1 MIEMRKITICFLL
14 ISLPFIP
21 AKGQSSEQPQM
32 TAVEKKKAADERE
45 KKMAALLEEILKE
58 MQSLKLPENR
68 IRVATK
74 IADYLWTRDEKRAR
88 ALFKEAV
95 SSLNE
100 LTAVIEGGDPE
111 YLNVY
116 ELPQQLRQEMVQMVA
131 THDPRLAV
139 EFLHATRID
148 PASRP
153 PNSGMTNMEANLEM
167 RVAIQI
173 AAKDPDQAVS
183 LAEESL
189 KINVD
194 YEALSL
200 LYNLQS
206 QRKPLAEKFFD
217 DVMVGIRTFGIGN
230 NATTPIALTLLRTW
244 VENNRASQDPTTSRT
259 TASLALSNLNENA
272 AREISNMIITALTSN
287 APARTQYAYGRRFID
302 GPSTLYPG
310 QLQGIF
316 QQVKPILP
324 DVERL
329 VPDRM
334 GDLRS
339 KMAEFDQSPEARQ
352 SAMWTK
358 LQEVTQNG
366 SPEAILEA
374 IKTAPS
380 EYGDSLLQQAAM
392 KAVSQG
398 NDNQAREL
406 VEKITDPRQRI
417 GMNLQLARQGY
428 YRSIEQK
435 KFAEARA
442 LVSQLPLE
450 ERVSLLTQMAN
461 SMASD
466 GEKAAALQL
475 LGEAQALL
483 PGKARNYGLLQAQ
496 IMIAGAYQQLD
507 PGRSAPIVES
517 VIDQSND
524 LVAAAL
530 VLDGFDIS
538 GYFRNDEFIISNGN
552 PLNMIAETCG
562 RELGAVARGDIDR
575 ARLAAERFQRPEMRL
590 IALLQIAQA
599 SITNDTNAS
608 YPVFT
613 LRALQRI

>member
-1 MIEMRKITICFLL
+1 MIEMRKITICLLL

-21 AKGQSSEQPQM
+21 AKAQSSEQTQ
-32 TAVEKKKAADERE
+32 TAAEKKKAAEEHE
-45 KKMAALLEEILKE
+45 KKRAALLDEILKE

-74 IADYLWTRDEKRAR
+74 IADQLWTHDEKRAR
-88 ALFKEAV
+88 ALFKDAV

-100 LTAVIEGGDPE
+100 LTAAIQSGESE
-111 YLNVY
+111 YLNMY
-116 ELPQQLRQEMVQMVA
+116 ELPQQLRQEMVQMA
-131 THDPRLAV
+131 AGHDPRLAV
-139 EFLHATRID
+139 EFLRATRVD
-148 PASRP
+148 SSSRP

-173 AAKDPDQAVS
+173 AAKDPDQAMN

-189 KINVD
+189 KINID

-206 QRKPLAEKFFD
+206 QRKALAEKFLD
-217 DVMVGIRTFGIGN
+217 DVMVSIRSFGIGN

-244 VENNRASQDPTTSRT
+244 VDNNRAGQDPTASRT
-259 TASLALSNLNENA
+259 TAGLALSNLNENT
-272 AREISNMIITALTSN
+272 AREISNMIINALTSN
-287 APARTQYAYGRRFID
+287 APGGIQSAYGQRFVD
-302 GPSTLYPG
+302 GPISLYPG

-316 QQVKPILP
+316 QQLKPILP
-324 DVERL
+324 DVEKL

-334 GDLRS
+334 GDLRT
-339 KMAEFDQSPEARQ
+339 KMVEFDQSPEARQ

-358 LQEVTQNG
+358 FQEVTQKG
-366 SPEAILEA
+366 TPEAILEA

-380 EYGDSLLQQAAM
+380 EYADSLLQQAAM
-392 KAVSQG
+392 KASSQG
-398 NDNQAREL
+398 DDNQARQF
-406 VEKITDPRQRI
+406 VEKISNPGQRF
-417 GMNLQLARQGY
+417 GMNMQLARQGY
-428 YRSIEQK
+428 YRAIEQK
-435 KFAEARA
+435 KFAEARG

-450 ERVSLLTQMAN
+450 EQVSLLTQMAN

-466 GEKAAALQL
+466 GDKAAALQL

-483 PGKARNYGLLQAQ
+483 PNRARNYSLLQAQ

-507 PGRSAPIVES
+507 PSRTAPIVER
-517 VIDQSND
+517 VIDQTND

-552 PLNMIAETCG
+552 PLNMIAESCG
-562 RELGAVARGDIDR
+562 RELGGVARTDIDR

-590 IALLQIAQA
+590 IALLQIAQT
-599 SITNDTNAS
+599 SITSDTTAS
-608 YPVFT
+608 YPLFT